1 VLVTQLRDQAVT
13 DQLTGAL
20 NRRGLHSMGAYVH
33 AEALRSG
40 SSVTV
45 GLVDIDNFKSYNDQH
60 GHIAGDE
67 LLSHVA
73 RTLRRSLRGTDV
85 VARFGGDE
93 FALIMPGTDSRQAA
107 AVLRRVAQRT
117 DKASWSVG
125 LADWHPS
132 ESLESALASADEQLY
147 RVKHAR

>member
-1 VLVTQLRDQAVT
+1 
-13 DQLTGAL
+13 
-20 NRRGLHSMGAYVH
+20 
-33 AEALRSG
+33 LRSG